1 MIVSASVVRSE
12 MNLRT
17 ILLAGLSYLG
27 VLCFASLLVARDDGF
42 VQFHARQGLVIWM
55 AGMVALL
62 VLHVPVIGEWVF
74 GTVSMV
80 VLAYSVLG
88 IASVLFR
95 RAWKLPLVSWVAER
109 L

>member
-1 MIVSASVVRSE
+1 MS
-12 MNLRT
+12 LRT
-17 ILLAGLSYLG
+17 VMMAGLSYLG
-27 VLCFASLLVARDDGF
+27 VLCFAPLLVARDDAF

-55 AGMVALL
+55 TGMVSLL
-62 VLHVPVIGEWVF
+62 ILHIPVIGEWVF
-74 GTVSMV
+74 GTSAMV

-88 IASVLFR
+88 LVSVVCQ